1 MNYRNKIE
9 TLEGDIINLR
19 EEVKEL
25 KIRVARGVEALENYK
40 QNLPSDNEK

>member
-19 EEVKEL
+19 EETKEL
-25 KIRVARGVEALENYK
+25 KIKVARGVEAL
-40 QNLPSDNEK
+40 